1 MASGERKLTLYS
13 YGKKVK
19 EIEVQQWK
27 NGKNMERFWQRWR
40 ERFIE
45 EYGIDPDDVEIGNKI

>member
-19 EIEVQQWK
+19 ELEMRQWK

-40 ERFIE
+40 ERFIK